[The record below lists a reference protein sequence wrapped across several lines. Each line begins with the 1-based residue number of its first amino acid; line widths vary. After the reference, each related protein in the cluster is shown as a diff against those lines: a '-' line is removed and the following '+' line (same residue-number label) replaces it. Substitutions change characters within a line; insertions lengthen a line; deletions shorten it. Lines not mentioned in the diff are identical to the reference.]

1 MFLFPY
7 REDLIRSEAEE
18 RERRER
24 RNHLLRELRGAT
36 PPFDGGLTQ
45 RLAGA
50 MAELRGTPLPS
61 RRTPCPEPSEA
72 MG

>member
-1 MFLFPY
+1 MFPFY

-24 RNHLLRELRGAT
+24 RNQLLRELRGAA
-36 PPFDGGLTQ
+36 PPFDGGLTK

-50 MAELRGTPLPS
+50 MAELRGAPS
-61 RRTPCPEPSEA
+61 PNRGLPCPEPSEA